1 VHRSAPWDGIRQVES
16 GRMAPQ
22 APATPGRTESV
33 GKAIRLLNLFRSA
46 QNPVRIAEASAAT
59 GLARSTTHR
68 LLATLAA
75 QDFVRQ
81 DPATRAYYP
90 GPALLTLAR
99 SLSRELELREI
110 ARAEMQ
116 AMVKRTGE
124 TANLIVLQ
132 DGKALFV
139 EGLEGPHVLRVG
151 ARVVWAGAPHATAGG
166 KAILAEMTDA
176 QIARLHP
183 GEKLPRLTSHTIPSQ
198 RKLLRALADVRAA
211 GFATS
216 SGESNLGVYAVAC
229 AIKSASG
236 TVYGALSLAAPLAR
250 ATAPVTQTLASEVR
264 RAAGRIAGY
273 FP

>member
-1 VHRSAPWDGIRQVES
+1 MPLNGETAPGQ
-16 GRMAPQ
+16 
-22 APATPGRTESV
+22 TESV
-33 GKAIRLLNLFRSA
+33 GKAIRLLSLFRGA
-46 QNPVRIAEASAAT
+46 RTPVRIADASAAT

-68 LLATLAA
+68 LMATLAA

-81 DPATRAYYP
+81 DPATRAYYA
-90 GPALLTLAR
+90 GPALLDLAR
-99 SLSRELELREI
+99 SLSRDIELREI

-116 AMVKRTGE
+116 TMVKRTGE

-139 EGLEGPHVLRVG
+139 EGLEGPHVLRVS
-151 ARVVWAGAPHATAGG
+151 ARVGMTSAPHATAGG
-166 KAILAEMTDA
+166 KAILAEMTAA

-183 GEKLPRLTSHTIPSQ
+183 SDKLPRFTSNTIPSQ
-198 RKLLRALADVRAA
+198 RTLLRTLAGVRAA

-216 SGESNLGVYAVAC
+216 TGESNLGVFAVAA
-229 AIKSASG
+229 AIKGASG

-250 ATAPVTQTLASEVR
+250 ATPPVTQALAAEVR
-264 RAAGRIAGY
+264 RAATRIAGY

>member
-1 VHRSAPWDGIRQVES
+1 MPVKAS
-16 GRMAPQ
+16 G
-22 APATPGRTESV
+22 TPGRTESV
-33 GKAIRLLNLFRSA
+33 GKAIRLLVLFRGA
-46 QNPVRIAEASAAT
+46 QTPVRIAEASAAT

-68 LLATLAA
+68 LLATL
-75 QDFVRQ
+75 QGHDFIRQ
-81 DPATRAYYP
+81 DRATRAYYP
-90 GPALLTLAR
+90 GPALLELAR
-99 SLSRELELREI
+99 SLSRDIELREI
-110 ARAEMQ
+110 ARAEMA

-132 DGKALFV
+132 EGRALFV
-139 EGLEGPHVLRVG
+139 EGLEGPHVLRVA
-151 ARVVWAGAPHATAGG
+151 ARVGSAGAPHATAGG
-166 KAILAEMTDA
+166 KAILAEMSDA

-183 GEKLPRLTSHTIPSQ
+183 SEKLPRLTSHTIPSQ
-198 RKLLRALADVRAA
+198 RKLLRALADVRRA

-250 ATAPVTQTLASEVR
+250 ATAPVTLALANEVR
-264 RAAGRIAGY
+264 RAATRIAAY

>member
-1 VHRSAPWDGIRQVES
+1 MSVKAS
-16 GRMAPQ
+16 GTAGQ
-22 APATPGRTESV
+22 TESV
-33 GKAIRLLNLFRSA
+33 GKAIRLLALFRGA
-46 QNPVRIAEASAAT
+46 EIPVRIAEASAAT

-90 GPALLTLAR
+90 GSALLELAR
-99 SLSRELELREI
+99 SLSRDLELREI
-110 ARAEMQ
+110 ARAEMA

-139 EGLEGPHVLRVG
+139 EGLEGPHVLRVA
-151 ARVVWAGAPHATAGG
+151 ARVGSAGATHATAGG
-166 KAILAEMTDA
+166 KAILAQMSDA
-176 QIARLHP
+176 QIRRLFP
-183 GEKLPRLTSHTIPSQ
+183 TNGKLPRFTSRTISSQ
-198 RKLLRALADVRAA
+198 RKLLHALAVVRAA

-216 SGESNLGVYAVAC
+216 SGESNLGVYAVAA
-229 AIKSASG
+229 AIVGASG

-250 ATAPVTQTLASEVR
+250 VTVPVSNALAHEVR
-264 RAAGRIAGY
+264 RAATHIAGY

>member
-1 VHRSAPWDGIRQVES
+1 
-16 GRMAPQ
+16 M
-22 APATPGRTESV
+22 
-33 GKAIRLLNLFRSA
+33 
-46 QNPVRIAEASAAT
+46 RIAEASAAT

-68 LLATLAA
+68 LMATLAA
-75 QDFVRQ
+75 ADFVRQ
-81 DPATRAYYP
+81 DPATRAYYA
-90 GPALLTLAR
+90 GSALLELAR
-99 SLSRELELREI
+99 SLSRDIELREI

-124 TANLIVLQ
+124 TANFIVLQ

-139 EGLEGPHVLRVG
+139 EGLEGPHVLRVS
-151 ARVVWAGAPHATAGG
+151 ARVGSAGAPHATAGG

-183 GEKLPRLTSHTIPSQ
+183 TEKLPRLTSNTIPSQ

-211 GFATS
+211 GYAMS
-216 SGESNLGVYAVAC
+216 SGESNIGVFAVAA
-229 AIKSASG
+229 AIKGAGG

-250 ATAPVTQTLASEVR
+250 ASVPVTQALAAEVR
-264 RAAGRIAGY
+264 RAATRIAGY